1 MGKITTA
8 TTKFIEGMAFETE
21 VGGHKII
28 IDAEEK
34 VGGKNLGPS
43 PKPLILNALSGCTA
57 MDVISILRKMRVEPE
72 EFVVEVEANN
82 TDEHPKYF
90 DTIKLIYKF
99 KGKDLPMSKLEK
111 AVSLSQERYC
121 GVSYML
127 SKTVEITHEIVV
139 EE

>member
-1 MGKITTA
+1 
-8 TTKFIEGMAFETE
+8 
-21 VGGHKII
+21 
-28 IDAEEK
+28 
-34 VGGKNLGPS
+34 
-43 PKPLILNALSGCTA
+43 